1 MIMTEFS
8 RYLTKFL
15 GAYLPGQR
23 NVSLNTIKSYSDTFR
38 LFLQY
43 CQSEAGIVPE
53 KLTMQ
58 LFNSSLI
65 EGYLG
70 WLERERKCSISTRNQ
85 RLACIHAFVR
95 FVQTEVPA
103 NLFEMQKILGIPSK
117 KTSPASMS
125 FLTPEAMSALLKSP
139 DTTKKRGRRDLMILT
154 LLYDSGARV
163 QELINLSVDDI
174 RTDKPATI
182 TLYGKG
188 SKIRTVPLMSQT
200 TDLLVQY
207 LKEQNLF
214 GKPERKSSSLFT
226 NSRKER
232 LSRAGIAYI
241 LNKYVT
247 LAKANTN
254 VVFPDKISPHVL
266 RHTKAMHMLQSNIN
280 LIYIRDFLG
289 HVNVTTTEIYA
300 KADVEVKR
308 KALEAA
314 YIKAEIPEQ
323 PEWIDDKCLMEWL
336 KNLCRN

>member
-1 MIMTEFS
+1 MNSTDFS
-8 RYLTKFL
+8 RYLTKFF

-23 NVSLNTIKSYSDTFR
+23 NVSPNTIRSYSDTFR

-43 CQSEAGIVPE
+43 CQIEAGIAPE

-58 LFNSSLI
+58 LFTATLI

-70 WLERERKCSISTRNQ
+70 WLEKERKCCISTRNQ

-95 FVQTEVPA
+95 FVLTEVPA

-117 KTSPASMS
+117 KTSHTSMS
-125 FLTPEAMSALLKSP
+125 FLTSEAMSALLKSP
-139 DTTKKRGRRDLMILT
+139 DITKKHGRRDLMILT

-163 QELINLSVDDI
+163 QELIDLSVGDI
-174 RTDKPATI
+174 RTDTPATI

-188 SKIRTVPLMSQT
+188 RKVRTVPLMSQT
-200 TDLLVQY
+200 TDMFIQY

-214 GKPERKSSSLFT
+214 GKPEKKSSPLFT

-232 LSRAGIAYI
+232 LSRAGVTYI
-241 LNKYVT
+241 LKKYVT
-247 LAKANTN
+247 LTKSNTN
-254 VVFPDKISPHVL
+254 IIFPEKISPHVL

-300 KADVEVKR
+300 KADVEVNR

-323 PEWIDDKCLMEWL
+323 PEWIDDKSLMEWL
-336 KNLCRN
+336 RNLCRH

>member
-1 MIMTEFS
+1 MTTTEFS
-8 RYLTKFL
+8 RYLTKFF

-23 NVSLNTIKSYSDTFR
+23 NVSPNTIRSYSDTFR

-43 CQSEAGIVPE
+43 CQSEVGIAPE

-58 LFNSSLI
+58 LFTSTLI

-70 WLERERKCSISTRNQ
+70 WLESERKCAISTRNQ

-95 FVQTEVPA
+95 FVQTELPA
-103 NLFEMQKILGIPSK
+103 NLFEMQKILGIPAK
-117 KTSPASMS
+117 KTSHASMS
-125 FLTPEAMSALLKSP
+125 FLSPEAMSALLKSP
-139 DTTKKRGRRDLMILT
+139 DTTKKQGRRDLMILT

-163 QELINLSVDDI
+163 QELIDLSVGDI
-174 RTDKPATI
+174 RTDAPATI

-188 SKIRTVPLMSQT
+188 RKIRTVPLMSQT

-214 GKPERKSSSLFT
+214 GKPEKKSSPLFT

-241 LNKYVT
+241 LKKYVS
-247 LAKANTN
+247 LAESKTN
-254 VVFPDKISPHVL
+254 IVFPEKISPHVL

-314 YIKAEIPEQ
+314 YIKTEIPEQ
-323 PEWIDDKCLMEWL
+323 PEWINDKSLMEWL
-336 KNLCRN
+336 KNLCRH

>member
-1 MIMTEFS
+1 MISTDFS

-15 GAYLPGQR
+15 GSYLPGQR
-23 NVSLNTIKSYSDTFR
+23 NVSPNTIKSYSDTFR

-43 CQSEAGIVPE
+43 CQNTAGIAPE
-53 KLTMQ
+53 KITMQ
-58 LFNSSLI
+58 LFSLSLI
-65 EGYLG
+65 EGYLD
-70 WLERERKCSISTRNQ
+70 WLESERKYAISSRNQ

-95 FVQTEVPA
+95 FVQTEVPE
-103 NLFEMQKILGIPSK
+103 NLFELQRILGIPSK
-117 KTSPASMS
+117 KATHASINY
-125 FLTPEAMSALLKSP
+125 LTADAMSTLLKAP
-139 DTTKKRGRRDLMILT
+139 DTTTKHGRRDLMILT

-163 QELINLSVDDI
+163 QELINLSVCDV

-188 SKIRTVPLMSQT
+188 RKVRTVPLMSHT
-200 TDLLVQY
+200 NDMFIGY

-214 GKPERKSSSLFT
+214 GKNEKRNLPVFI

-232 LSRAGIAYI
+232 LSRVGIAYI
-241 LNKYVT
+241 LNKYFA
-247 LAKANTN
+247 LAKANTEI
-254 VVFPDKISPHVL
+254 VYPDRISPHVL

-308 KALEAA
+308 KALENA
-314 YIKAEIPEQ
+314 YVQAEIPEQ
-323 PEWIDDKCLMEWL
+323 PEWIDDKSLMEWL
-336 KNLCRN
+336 KNLCK